1 CSTDAY
7 LLPQIQYDT
16 KSLSAFTDAQVFK
29 YADKVQ
35 LYFTCTVQLCYKHD
49 GGCDGVTPPACNKG
63 DPEHLQ
69 HLDGF
74 PKESTPAVGP
84 PFRIPDFPQSIP
96 FEHINGNGYPE
107 TELAS
112 PNNGDHGNGDFLE
125 SLFSGPP
132 SREKNFFGPI
142 DRTKDFNSK
151 PYRDSPLNETDIV
164 DVSFASENLT
174 VIDTNDK
181 TKKKRRDLNME
192 TDLSID
198 VIVLPFE
205 KTKSGRPMPPATH
218 ICVSRTASILL
229 LLASIITTALFV
241 VVTVIVSRRS
251 PSYQKAMDAFH

>member
-1 CSTDAY
+1 MTHC
-7 LLPQIQYDT
+7 
-16 KSLSAFTDAQVFK
+16 
-29 YADKVQ
+29 
-35 LYFTCTVQLCYKHD
+35 
-49 GGCDGVTPPACNKG
+49 
-63 DPEHLQ
+63 
-69 HLDGF
+69 
-74 PKESTPAVGP
+74 
-84 PFRIPDFPQSIP
+84 
-96 FEHINGNGYPE
+96 
-107 TELAS
+107 
-112 PNNGDHGNGDFLE
+112 
-125 SLFSGPP
+125 
-132 SREKNFFGPI
+132 
-142 DRTKDFNSK
+142 SK